1 MEQPRP
7 VLVIISIVALIAMAA
22 GVYVAV
28 VAETSVA
35 PPAAASP
42 VQPAG

>member
-1 MEQPRP
+1 MDQPRP
-7 VLVIISIVALIAMAA
+7 ILVLISVVALIAMAA

-28 VAETSVA
+28 VAETSVT
-35 PPAAASP
+35 PPAATPP